1 MPQSQSTLASN
12 HDFAYKLP
20 MPVVKLK
27 VPKPTFDLPGYLAAA
42 TTAVNG
48 ALDGFLPPPTAR
60 PATIHKAMRYSLF
73 AGGKRMRPALC
84 LAAASA
90 CGGGGAPALPPARA
104 PPCLHPP
111 F

>member
-1 MPQSQSTLASN
+1 MPQSQSTLASGGI
-12 HDFAYKLP
+12 FAYKLP

-27 VPKPTFDLPGYLAAA
+27 APKPIFDLPGYLAA
-42 TTAVNG
+42 TTAAVNG
-48 ALDGFLPPPTAR
+48 TLDGFLPPATAR

-90 CGGGGAPALPPARA
+90 CGGVDCVAMAPCCVA
-104 PPCLHPP
+104 
-111 F
+111 